1 MLACLQ
7 NDPANI
13 ERNIRRFVPTD
24 HSVSCF
30 LSFSFRSS
38 SYHKYWK
45 RTIEYILSIK
55 LNARVHSNSLALALT
70 RKEFGNEIYKK
81 RKKKKKRKNTTRR
94 KKEKRNYV
102 SKKWLSVYLRN
113 CMWYVEVD
121 TWTVDKSNYILIND
135 EADRDMDAS
144 VNGYGGKSFLKTFS
158 SFHLAISP
166 LIRTCTRRLLIKIF
180 ITLATES

>member
-1 MLACLQ
+1 MIPPTLNVTSDVSFQPTTVFPVFYHLVF
-7 NDPANI
+7 DRRRTINI
-13 ERNIRRFVPTD
+13 ENVRSNI
-24 HSVSCF
+24 
-30 LSFSFRSS
+30 
-38 SYHKYWK
+38 SYRLNWTLEFT
-45 RTIEYILSIK
+45 RTLWLWLWLAK
-55 LNARVHSNSLALALT
+55 SLAMKYT
-70 RKEFGNEIYKK
+70 K
-81 RKKKKKRKNTTRR
+81 REKKKKRKNTTRR